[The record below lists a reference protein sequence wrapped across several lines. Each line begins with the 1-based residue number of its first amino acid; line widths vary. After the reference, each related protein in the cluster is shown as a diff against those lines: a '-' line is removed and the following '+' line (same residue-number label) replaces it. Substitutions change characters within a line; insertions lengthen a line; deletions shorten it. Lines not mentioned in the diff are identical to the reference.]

1 MGPATEAKPKFYHV
15 DGSLPKRCVETAFN
29 DIQAMPLRSD
39 AAPRA
44 GPASRL
50 ASVRDVLYDSLA
62 WPELALRGVHGVG
75 TT

>member
-29 DIQAMPLRSD
+29 DMQAMPLRSD
-39 AAPRA
+39 ATPRA
-44 GPASRL
+44 GPARRL

-62 WPELALRGVHGVG
+62 FPERALRGVHGIG